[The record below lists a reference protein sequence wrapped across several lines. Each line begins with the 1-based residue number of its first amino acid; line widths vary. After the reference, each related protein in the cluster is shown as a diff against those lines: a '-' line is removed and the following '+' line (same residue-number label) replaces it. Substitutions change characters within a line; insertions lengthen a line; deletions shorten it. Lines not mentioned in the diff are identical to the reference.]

1 MCSVDCSET
10 FKSKTDAEAHMRTK
24 HSSAFTELQ
33 LPILID
39 MCERPEKPSQPT
51 DCPLCPKT
59 LPLSTLEAHIAS
71 HLEELALFVIPA
83 VTDDSSDAGGSH
95 RAVGSVEELDRSD
108 FDSLSSLD
116 SFSSLGSVSNARH
129 SESSIPGRQDALDFT
144 ILLEEEAS
152 PPAPHIQDWIEA
164 ERNSDSSL
172 LRQDLRN
179 AAAWVQ
185 NQKGRKCPG
194 KTPETAPLLDGSEVY
209 QCTIGC
215 YAKFHTLDDWRKHEE
230 ATYPQEGWLCVLE
243 PVVPN
248 GMDDNGI
255 VTICAYCGLNR
266 PPPSHIFEKHSDIT
280 LCHQKSFGD
289 PGKVHYSKRSFRQ
302 HFRDLH
308 PAIPFEDHHGL
319 SRFRIQSR
327 FPRAC
332 GFCDHHFHHWGERI
346 SHIGAHFEEGK
357 NMSEWRETRNQD
369 RGSQQNLSMYAP
381 EEKSNS
387 IAAEA
392 GSSPIETFSA
402 RSLLL
407 EVRSQR
413 IDEGDGSAS
422 FEPQRQ
428 ADILRELDR
437 LGLLSTNDTQ
447 PTSLLEENLSMFP
460 CHNIPFSKYSHFI
473 GRQKELGEV
482 RKYLNS
488 ADGASEFRSLALCG
502 TGGIGKTLTA
512 LYYAHERA
520 ENDTAAVLWLNCKTG
535 LSLARSFYEVAV
547 MLKLEGVAT
556 DENTDQ
562 NKFIVL
568 KWLRNTSKSQFGS
581 QVKRY

>member
-10 FKSKTDAEAHMRTK
+10 FKTKTDVEAHMRK
-24 HSSAFTELQ
+24 EHSSTFTELQ

-51 DCPLCPKT
+51 DCPLCPKN

-71 HLEELALFVIPA
+71 HLEELALFVIPV

-95 RAVGSVEELDRSD
+95 RAVASVEELDRSD
-108 FDSLSSLD
+108 FDSLSSLG
-116 SFSSLGSVSNARH
+116 SFSSLGSVSNVWH
-129 SESSIPGRQDALDFT
+129 NDPGSPGRQDALDFT
-144 ILLEEEAS
+144 TLLKEEAG

-164 ERNSDSSL
+164 ERGGDSSL

-185 NQKGRKCPG
+185 KQKGRICLHASS
-194 KTPETAPLLDGSEVY
+194 ELAPPRDKSELY
-209 QCTIGC
+209 QCTLGC
-215 YAKFHTLDDWRKHEE
+215 GARFCSSDDWRKHEE
-230 ATYPQEGWLCVLE
+230 VTFPQEGWLCALE
-243 PVVPN
+243 PSIRN
-248 GMDDNGI
+248 GTDDGG
-255 VTICAYCGLNR
+255 TITTCAYCGLMR
-266 PPPSHIFEKHSDIT
+266 PSPSHIFETHSDIT

-289 PGKVHYSKRSFRQ
+289 PGKIHYTEQGFRQ
-302 HFRDLH
+302 HFQGLH
-308 PAIPFEDHHGL
+308 SAIPFEDHRGPSH
-319 SRFRIQSR
+319 FRIQSR

-332 GFCDHHFHHWGERI
+332 GFCDHHFYDWEERI

-357 NMSEWRETRNQD
+357 ELSEWHEIGIQD
-369 RGSQQNLSMYAP
+369 PGSQQDLSMYAP
-381 EEKSNS
+381 EQKSNA
-387 IAAEA
+387 IADEV
-392 GSSPIETFSA
+392 GSSPIEAFSA

-413 IDEGDGSAS
+413 IDEGDGAAS

-437 LGLLSTNDTQ
+437 LGLLSTSDAQ
-447 PTSLLEENLSMFP
+447 SASLLEENLSIFP

-568 KWLRNTSKSQFGS
+568 KWMRNTSKSQFNN